1 MIGTALA
8 KPRIDAAWQ
17 RGTVIALCGIDG
29 SGKSTVGA
37 QLAESLARFGVEVTL
52 TRQPTCYYR
61 GDAHVRAYHD
71 DGEGSMWEEGLAL
84 LSACDRLLHLRSE
97 VVPALEAGRVVISD
111 RFLHATHAIF
121 RARGVDPE
129 WLEIINQYC
138 PPPHLCILLDLPAA
152 VAHERIKR
160 RGGHIRL
167 EENSCER
174 LEAIRRSYLEVVPTD
189 GVILDATAT
198 TDELHE
204 RALAAV
210 KPLVLARQEPR
221 R

>member
-1 MIGTALA
+1 MIGTAPP

-37 QLAESLARFGVEVTL
+37 RLAESLARLGVDVTL
-52 TRQPTCYYR
+52 TRQPTYYYR
-61 GDAHVRAYHD
+61 RDPHVRAYHD

-121 RARGVDPE
+121 RARGVDPD
-129 WLEIINQYC
+129 WLEVINRYC

-167 EENSCER
+167 EESSCER

-198 TDELHE
+198 TDELHK